1 MSIVVPATKSIL
13 NILLPTMLPMAISV
27 CPFFAAVHDVT
38 SSGRDVPNATIVRP
52 MSLSVIPSFPA
63 IYDAAFTVKLLPTT
77 TSANPMIINS
87 ISLGVLSFS
96 VSSIESLSLLPFFAL
111 MIRYTKNPI
120 NTT

>member
-1 MSIVVPATKSIL
+1 
-13 NILLPTMLPMAISV
+13 MAISV